1 MNRIG
6 MNRIGTNRTGMNRTG
21 KRRTIVATAT
31 AAAVAAGVGI
41 AFAVVPGGEDG
52 AAAAPAAAHS
62 GHGGGGGG
70 SLGPV
75 SSPNREGAAFF
86 AAALNGANE
95 VPAADGKAT
104 GDKDGQ
110 AVAFLRVQG
119 DDVSFAFSFR
129 GIAAPTAAHLHQ
141 GERGKNGDV
150 RIPFFAQKLP
160 DGRTSATGTV
170 KVTDRKLLDAL
181 ASGPGGFYLNLHT
194 GEFPG
199 GAVRGQVHRLSAPL
213 DMNGAVNAVQASVV
227 EGRQIYA
234 CRKQD
239 GGGFAFVQDNVAAT
253 LSGNIAHSFVRPGGD
268 PQWIAP
274 DGSAVTGKVVT
285 KTANGDGNIP
295 ELDLRAARSGAGTG
309 VLATTT
315 EILRL
320 NTRGGVAPAGP
331 CDPQRQ
337 PAAAVPYRAD
347 YVFIGR

>member
-1 MNRIG
+1 MNRIV
-6 MNRIGTNRTGMNRTG
+6 G

-41 AFAVVPGGEDG
+41 AFAVVPGEEGG
-52 AAAAPAAAHS
+52 GTAGAPASSSAHS
-62 GHGGGGGG
+62 GHGGADGSTAGG

-75 SSPNREGAAFF
+75 SSPDREGAVFF
-86 AAALNGANE
+86 AGSLSGANE

-119 DDVSFAFSFR
+119 DEVSFAFSFR
-129 GIAAPTAAHLHQ
+129 GIATPTAAHLHQ

-170 KVTDRKLLDAL
+170 KVTDRKLLGDL
-181 ASGPGGFYLNLHT
+181 AAGPGGFYLNLHT

-213 DMNGAVNAVQASVV
+213 DMNSAVNAVQASVV

-239 GGGFAFVQDNVAAT
+239 GGGFAFTQDNVSAT

-268 PQWIAP
+268 PQWVAP
-274 DGSAVTGKVVT
+274 DRSAVTGKVVT
-285 KTANGDGNIP
+285 RTPNGDGNVP

-309 VLATTT
+309 VLASTT

-337 PAAAVPYRAD
+337 PTAAVPYRAD

>member
-1 MNRIG
+1 MNRI
-6 MNRIGTNRTGMNRTG
+6 G
-21 KRRTIVATAT
+21 KRRTIIATAT

-41 AFAVVPGGEDG
+41 AFAVAPGEEGGPASG
-52 AAAAPAAAHS
+52 AAASSPAHS
-62 GHGGGGGG
+62 GHGG

-75 SSPNREGAAFF
+75 SSPNHEGAVFF
-86 AAALNGANE
+86 AGSLNGANE

-119 DDVSFAFSFR
+119 DEVSFAFSFR
-129 GIAAPTAAHLHQ
+129 GIATPTAAHLHQ

-181 ASGPGGFYLNLHT
+181 ASGPGGFYFNLHT

-213 DMNGAVNAVQASVV
+213 DMNSAVNAVQASVV

-239 GGGFAFVQDNVAAT
+239 GGGFAFAQDNVSAT
-253 LSGNIAHSFVRPGGD
+253 LDGNIAHSFVRPGGD
-268 PQWIAP
+268 PQWVAP
-274 DGSAVTGKVVT
+274 DRSAVTGKVVT
-285 KTANGDGNIP
+285 KTPNGDGNIP
-295 ELDLRAARSGAGTG
+295 ELDLRATRSGAETG
-309 VLATTT
+309 ILASTT